1 MAKVY
6 GVTESLK
13 QSIRSQAEQA
23 FVERLSRTK
32 FRQAAEAVA
41 DEAIKII
48 LERTSD
54 GVDVDGRRFPKYSK
68 GYEKFK
74 SGAAARNKMNAR
86 GKSRRSLRG
95 AAVKLPN
102 WMRLSGNMLSA
113 LYAKNPRLSRRGNQL
128 FIEFDLTFTNAED
141 GEIASY
147 HNDTGAGRSRVKR
160 RFLGLSRKGS
170 SRYNQE
176 QLRIQDALFK
186 ALKS

>member
-13 QSIRSQAEQA
+13 QNIRSQAEQA

-54 GVDVDGRRFPKYSK
+54 GVDVDGRRFTKYSK
-68 GYEKFK
+68 GYEKLKGDFVK
-74 SGAAARNKMNAR
+74 SKAAKRF
-86 GKSRRSLRG
+86 LRG
-95 AAVKLPN
+95 RTRFAAKGLPN
-102 WMRLSGNMLSA
+102 WMRATGQMLSSMTTR
-113 LYAKNPRLSRRGNQL
+113 NERISRRGNQL
-128 FIEFDLTFTNAED
+128 LIEFDITFASKEN

-147 HNDTGAGRSRVKR
+147 HNETGAGKSRVKR

>member
-1 MAKVY
+1 MAKIY

-32 FRQAAEAVA
+32 FNKAAEAVA

-68 GYEKFK
+68 GYEKLKGGFVK
-74 SGAAARNKMNAR
+74 AAKKIAR
-86 GKSRRSLRG
+86 GKSRRNL
-95 AAVKLPN
+95 ATKLPN
-102 WMRLSGNMLSA
+102 WMRLTGQMLSSMTTRNA
-113 LYAKNPRLSRRGNQL
+113 RISRRGGQL
-128 FIEFDLTFTNAED
+128 FIEFDITFANKES

-176 QLRIQDALFK
+176 QIRIQDALFK